1 MWDKTTETGS
11 MGQVEVPLNMTGPRE
26 GDQEGVLLL
35 IKITFELRRWKSV
48 SQMESG
54 RKSIPSK
61 VNNKCKD
68 PEAVSL
74 GPSKCM

>member
-35 IKITFELRRWKSV
+35 IKITFELRGWKSG

-61 VNNKCKD
+61 GNNKCKD
-68 PEAVSL
+68 PEA
-74 GPSKCM
+74 